1 MTMRARRQFPSLAAR
16 LRHDEQ
22 GMALAFVGIALMAL
36 LSVSMLAIDVGLVMT
51 ARNQAQNSA
60 DAGALAGAV
69 ALGFDDFND
78 RSSSGPAV
86 QNALA
91 GATANQV
98 MGAAVSVQP
107 GDVTFPVDA
116 SGGSTLIRVEVHRDT
131 ARGNPLNTLIG
142 QYFGLSTAD
151 ITANAT
157 AQASPANA
165 ETCVKPWTVP
175 DRWIERQT
183 PAWDIDDTFS
193 LFDNHGN
200 PLANP
205 DIYVPTGQP
214 GYNGYDPFR
223 DRGLL
228 LRLKAS
234 NGNNIAPSF
243 YFPLALPGSTG
254 GDDYRWNIANCNTGI
269 MHFGDWLVAEPG
281 NMIGPTED
289 GVEMLIAKDPNAYW
303 DSANNRVVTSMS
315 PSPRVAVIPVFDP
328 VVYATGKQSGRP
340 ADIQVVNFIGVFV
353 EGMQGNDV
361 MGRIVPISGLIDGG
375 AGPAPSGSYP
385 RAVRLTKEPGRR
397 PPRRPS
403 ISRRVSA

>member
-1 MTMRARRQFPSLAAR
+1 MPTHACRSSRSLAAR
-16 LRHDEQ
+16 LRNDEQ
-22 GMALAFVGIALMAL
+22 GMALAFVGISLLAL
-36 LSVSMLAIDVGLVMT
+36 LSVSMLAIDVGLIMT

-60 DAGALAGAV
+60 DSGALAGAV

-193 LFDNHGN
+193 LFDNNGN

-205 DIYVPTGQP
+205 DIYVTHRAAGLH
-214 GYNGYDPFR
+214 GYATRSGTAACCCGSRPATATTSR
-223 DRGLL
+223 R
-228 LRLKAS
+228 AS
-234 NGNNIAPSF
+234 
-243 YFPLALPGSTG
+243 T
-254 GDDYRWNIANCNTGI
+254 
-269 MHFGDWLVAEPG
+269 
-281 NMIGPTED
+281 
-289 GVEMLIAKDPNAYW
+289 
-303 DSANNRVVTSMS
+303 S
-315 PSPRVAVIPVFDP
+315 PSPFPAAPAATTIAGTSPTATP
-328 VVYATGKQSGRP
+328 ASCTSATGWS
-340 ADIQVVNFIGVFV
+340 
-353 EGMQGNDV
+353 
-361 MGRIVPISGLIDGG
+361 S
-375 AGPAPSGSYP
+375 S
-385 RAVRLTKEPGRR
+385 RAT
-397 PPRRPS
+397 
-403 ISRRVSA
+403 